1 MRNLV
6 VIAMLLAAACGG
18 KKKNTTT
25 PEPDPGENAN
35 VGTSSSNSSMIPGD
49 KIDEIQRLLERR
61 RETVSRCLTFAI
73 NNKDLPK
80 SARGRVTLAIT
91 VTPSG
96 KADAVK
102 VLKSSI
108 DSKSLNDCV
117 VGKVK
122 ETVFPEIP
130 KSYETTYT
138 YTFEAS

>member
-1 MRNLV
+1 LV
-6 VIAMLLAAACGG
+6 VIAMLLAACGG
-18 KKKNTTT
+18 KKTPKSMPD
-25 PEPDPGENAN
+25 PEPDNN
-35 VGTSSSNSSMIPGD
+35 VGNSSSNNTMIPGD
-49 KIDEIQRLLERR
+49 KIDEIQRLLDRR

-80 SARGRVTLAIT
+80 STRGRVTLGIT

-96 KADAVK
+96 KPGDVK
-102 VLKSSI
+102 VLKTSI

-130 KSYETTYT
+130 KAYETTYT